1 MVEGQIVTEDLVEEV
16 PFREEAGER
25 IFAADGIY
33 QKIAVIERHK
43 NTGKQES
50 AL

>member
-25 IFAADGIY
+25 ILPQMAFIRKL
-33 QKIAVIERHK
+33 Q
-43 NTGKQES
+43 
-50 AL
+50 